1 MKRNLPQE
9 MPLVKNLTTSTAS
22 INQKSLFFNYWLL
35 AVAMGVMLLASC
47 TVVRQGEVGV
57 KRRLGK
63 IDPQY
68 VQQGPKAY
76 NFLTTTIIRVPTRT
90 MNIEVKPDLPSK
102 EGLTIRSEISI
113 LYRIKPEAAPKI
125 LQNIGLNY
133 ESEVI
138 LPVFRSAAA
147 DISSRFLAK
156 DMHSGERAQ
165 IEQAIR
171 KQMTDILDPSGFV
184 IDNVL
189 LKSIRLPEG
198 LARTIE
204 EKLQAEQDAQRME
217 FVKEREKRDA
227 ERRIIE
233 AEGKKQIARIQ
244 AEGENNAAI
253 IAAEGRKKI
262 AEIEAAGKANAMKI
276 EADAI
281 KMANDTI
288 NKTLTAPILKLRQ
301 IEAFKS
307 LSNSSNSKLII
318 TDGKT
323 PFLSLPDKL

>member
-1 MKRNLPQE
+1 MRIHTAFAL
-9 MPLVKNLTTSTAS
+9 LV
-22 INQKSLFFNYWLL
+22 SLS
-35 AVAMGVMLLASC
+35 MLSSC
-47 TVVRQGEVGV
+47 TVIRQGEVGV

-63 IDPQY
+63 IDPDY
-68 VQQGPKAY
+68 VQQGPRGY
-76 NFLTTTIIRVPTRT
+76 NIFTTKILKVPTRT

-125 LQNIGLNY
+125 VQTIGLNY

-138 LPVFRSAAA
+138 LPVFRSASA
-147 DISSRFLAK
+147 DITAKFLAK

-165 IEQAIR
+165 IESAIR
-171 KQMTDILDPSGFV
+171 RQMSEILEPRGFM

-189 LKSIRLPEG
+189 LKTIRLPEG

-233 AEGKKQIARIQ
+233 AEGKKEIARIQ
-244 AEGENNAAI
+244 AEGEKTAAI
-253 IAAEGRKKI
+253 IQAEARKSMM
-262 AEIEAAGKANAMKI
+262 EIEAEGKANAMKI
-276 EADAI
+276 EAEATRI
-281 KMANDTI
+281 ANDAV
-288 NKTLTAPILKLRQ
+288 NRTLTPAVLKLRQ
-301 IEAFKS
+301 IEAFRA
-307 LSNSSNSKLII
+307 LSNSNNSKLVV

-323 PFLSLPDKL
+323 PFLSLPDKF